1 MKPLKLEPLEP
12 VKLEP
17 IRVKLEP
24 MEVNLEI
31 EPLSHWE
38 IDSEWNIEPIEWVM
52 PQWELD

>member
-1 MKPLKLEPLEP
+1 MKPL
-12 VKLEP
+12 
-17 IRVKLEP
+17 KLEP